1 MEIHPMPPGF
11 IFVTFIFF
19 LLMVVGCALWKW
31 THDRE
36 RRRIL
41 ELPLIVEGPATR
53 AQAEAA
59 DMLACPVNVDVMAK
73 SECDN

>member
-59 DMLACPVNVDVMAK
+59 DMLTRSVNVHTLTE
-73 SECDN
+73 SEET